1 MIVFHEFDTF
11 HRLCMLKRRDVNRG
25 ALSMNSILQQPI
37 WRFYDQSIS
46 AKQRSPLES
55 FATDDTLCQLVG
67 QLASPPTIRTWVH
80 DASVILGIQDH
91 RLPYV
96 QQGMELLKTHAY
108 HPIVRNSGG
117 LAVVLDAGVLN
128 ISLVLSEQTEA
139 LSINDGYDVMV
150 ALIKGLL
157 PEVADRIEAYEI
169 VGSYCPGSYDLSI
182 DGKKFAGIS
191 QRRLRQGV
199 AVQIYLCIEGSG
211 SERAALIRDFYEVSL
226 QGEETKFTYPSID
239 PSVMASLSELVDPT
253 LTVEAVIIR
262 LQQLIHSMTE
272 EIRFESFHDEELPL
286 YAFYLQRI
294 VERNTKML
302 APK

>member
-1 MIVFHEFDTF
+1 M
-11 HRLCMLKRRDVNRG
+11 K
-25 ALSMNSILQQPI
+25 SILQQPI
-37 WRFYDQSIS
+37 WRYYDQSIS

-67 QLASPPTIRTWVH
+67 QLMSPPTIRTWVH
-80 DASVILGIQDH
+80 EASVVLGIQDH

-96 QQGMELLKTHAY
+96 QQGMELLESRGY

-117 LAVVLDAGVLN
+117 LAVVLDEGILN
-128 ISLVLSEQTEA
+128 ISIVLSEQKES

-150 ALIKGLL
+150 DLVKGLF
-157 PEVADRIEAYEI
+157 PEVAEKIEAYEI

-211 SERAALIRDFYEVSL
+211 SQRAALIRDFYEESL
-226 QGEETKFTYPSID
+226 QQEETKFAYPQIV
-239 PSVMASLSELVDPT
+239 PEVMASLSELIDPH
-253 LTVEAVIIR
+253 LTVEAVVIR
-262 LQQLIHSMTE
+262 LQQLLNQWAE
-272 EIRFESFHDEELPL
+272 EVRPQSFYDEELTL
-286 YAFYLQRI
+286 YGFYLQR
-294 VERNTKML
+294 VFERNTKML
-302 APK
+302 ERK

>member
-1 MIVFHEFDTF
+1 MKH
-11 HRLCMLKRRDVNRG
+11 
-25 ALSMNSILQQPI
+25 ILQQPI
-37 WRFYDQSIS
+37 WRYYDQSIS

-67 QLASPPTIRTWVH
+67 QLMSPPTIRTWVH
-80 DASVILGIQDH
+80 EASVVLGIQDH

-96 QQGMELLKTHAY
+96 QQGMELLESRGY

-117 LAVVLDAGVLN
+117 LAVVLDEGVLN
-128 ISLVLSEQTEA
+128 ISVVLSEQKES

-150 ALIKGLL
+150 DLVKGLF
-157 PEVADRIEAYEI
+157 PEVAEKIEAYEI

-211 SERAALIRDFYEVSL
+211 SQRAALIRDFYEESL
-226 QGEETKFTYPSID
+226 QQEETKFAYPQIV
-239 PSVMASLSELVDPT
+239 PEVMASLSELVDLH
-253 LTVEAVIIR
+253 LTVEAVVIR
-262 LQQLIHSMTE
+262 LQQLLNQWAE
-272 EIRFESFHDEELPL
+272 EVRPQSFYDEELTL
-286 YAFYLQRI
+286 YGFYLQR
-294 VERNTKML
+294 VFERNTKML
-302 APK
+302 ERK

>member
-1 MIVFHEFDTF
+1 MYSKE
-11 HRLCMLKRRDVNRG
+11 KRCNKRSTD
-25 ALSMNSILQQPI
+25 MKHILQQPI
-37 WRFYDQSIS
+37 WRYYDQSIS

-67 QLASPPTIRTWVH
+67 QLMSPPTIRTWVH
-80 DASVILGIQDH
+80 EASVVLGIQDH

-96 QQGMELLKTHAY
+96 QQGMELLESRGY

-117 LAVVLDAGVLN
+117 LAVVLDEGILN
-128 ISLVLSEQTEA
+128 ISIVLSEQKES

-150 ALIKGLL
+150 DLVKGLF
-157 PEVADRIEAYEI
+157 PEVAEKIKAYEI

-211 SERAALIRDFYEVSL
+211 SQRAALIRDFYEESL
-226 QGEETKFTYPSID
+226 QQEETKFAYPQIV
-239 PSVMASLSELVDPT
+239 PEVMASLSELIDAH
-253 LTVEAVIIR
+253 LTVEAVVIR
-262 LQQLIHSMTE
+262 LQQLLNQWAE
-272 EIRFESFHDEELPL
+272 EVRPQSFYDEELTL
-286 YAFYLQRI
+286 YGFYLQR
-294 VERNTKML
+294 VFERNTKML
-302 APK
+302 ERK

>member
-1 MIVFHEFDTF
+1 M
-11 HRLCMLKRRDVNRG
+11 K
-25 ALSMNSILQQPI
+25 SILQQPI

-80 DASVILGIQDH
+80 DASVVLGIQDH

-96 QQGMELLKTHAY
+96 QQGMDLLTERGY

-117 LAVVLDAGVLN
+117 LAVVLDEGVLN
-128 ISLVLSEQTEA
+128 ISIVLSEQTEA

-150 ALIKGLL
+150 ALVKGLF
-157 PEVADRIEAYEI
+157 PGVADQIEAYEI

-182 DGKKFAGIS
+182 EGKKFAGIS

-211 SERAALIRDFYEVSL
+211 SDRAALIRDFYKESL
-226 QGEETKFTYPSID
+226 RGEETKFTYPNIVPD
-239 PSVMASLSELVDPT
+239 VMASLSELIDAS
-253 LTVEAVIIR
+253 LTVEAVVIR
-262 LQQLIHSMTE
+262 LQQLLHNRAE
-272 EIRFESFHDEELPL
+272 EIRVESFHEDELTL
-286 YAFYLQRI
+286 YAFYLQR
-294 VERNTKML
+294 VLERNKKML